1 MKERMFEEL
10 QVSRK
15 KNWLWTQDYKNAASA
30 ALLQS
35 RVDRDFVLSF
45 GIENDSFEQTGNSEM
60 SNS

>member
-1 MKERMFEEL
+1 MFEEL

-15 KNWLWTQDYKNAASA
+15 KNWPWTQDFKNDALA
-30 ALLQS
+30 ALLQR

-45 GIENDSFEQTGNSEM
+45 GIEYDSFEQTGNSEM